1 MSTITYL
8 VYHDDEGDIKLLRPA
23 KGTNPD
29 EGSTDPNGWTIR
41 YYYYDI
47 DNRGDW
53 MDTHWWNGTTWV
65 SRSAKPNRVATWT
78 NGAWSWDAEDFKN
91 LVREERNRR
100 LSASDWAVL
109 PDSTITGNDLELLK
123 EYRRDLRNFTTIT
136 MPTSG
141 RLDDLIWPA
150 KPEYID

>member
-8 VYHDDEGDIKLLRPA
+8 IYHDDEGDIKLIRPA

-29 EGSTDPNGWTIR
+29 EGTTDPNGWTLR
-41 YYYYDI
+41 YYYNEI

-53 MDTHWWNGTTWV
+53 IETHYWNGTTWV
-65 SRSAKPNRVATWT
+65 SRTAMPNRISTWS
-78 NGAWSWDAEDFKN
+78 NGAWSWNAEGFKD
-91 LVREERNRR
+91 LARKERNIR
-100 LSASDWAVL
+100 LAKSDWAVL
-109 PDSTITGNDLELLK
+109 PDSTITGDDLQHVK
-123 EYRRDLRNFTTIT
+123 EYRTLLRDFPNTT

-150 KPEYID
+150 APSFID